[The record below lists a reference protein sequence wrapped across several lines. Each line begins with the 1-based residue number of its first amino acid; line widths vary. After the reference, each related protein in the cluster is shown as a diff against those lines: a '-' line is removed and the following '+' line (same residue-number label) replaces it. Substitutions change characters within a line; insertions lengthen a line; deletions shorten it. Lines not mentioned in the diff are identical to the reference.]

1 MIRLTIN
8 SIPVEIADGS
18 SILHAAES
26 IGIEIP
32 TLCHLKG
39 TQEHP
44 SCMICTVKDQKTGR
58 LYPSCA
64 MPAQDGMEIITDS
77 EEIMAFRKEALE
89 LLLSDHVGDCEAPCS
104 LTCPAEMDI
113 PLMNRLIAQGRFNE
127 AHRVVRENIALPL
140 ILGYICPA
148 PCEKAC
154 KRKPIDSAVSI
165 CLLKRSAANESD
177 SYNHPEKLTP
187 ASGKKVAIIG
197 TGPAGLS
204 AAFYLLKAGHECVL
218 FDKQAEAGGAMRYQI
233 PEEELP
239 RVILDRELNFLIN
252 LGAEFV
258 LETPINLADLKNGL
272 HGKFDAFLI
281 ACGQLNQDEM
291 ANMHDGEEFEI
302 NKDTF
307 ETNIQRVFAAGNI
320 LKSQKMAVRAAAQG
334 KEAADNICLYLLGK
348 EAGKKLNRFNSVVGQ
363 LREEEYVE
371 YLKEAADFDRIEPAK
386 GFIQGL
392 SKDEAIDEAKRC
404 MHCDCR
410 KPESCKLRLY
420 SNLYGAD
427 RKHFATGHRKSLVK
441 QDQHGLVIYEPE
453 KCIKCSICIEIARE
467 YSEELGLSFI
477 GRGFDVRVSV
487 PFNQTTLEALRKS
500 ALACAEACPTAAIS
514 IKSKEEKI

>member
-18 SILHAAES
+18 SILLAAGS

-44 SCMICTVKDQKTGR
+44 SCMICTVKDQKTGK

-64 MPAQDGMEIITDS
+64 MPAQEGMEIITDS
-77 EEIMAFRKEALE
+77 EEIRAFRKEALE

-104 LTCPAEMDI
+104 LTCPAQMDI
-113 PLMNRLIAQGRFNE
+113 PLMNRLIAQGKFNE
-127 AHRVVRENIALPL
+127 AHKVVREQIALPL

-165 CLLKRSAANESD
+165 CLLKRSAAYESD
-177 SYNHPEKLTP
+177 TYENPEKQTP
-187 ASGKKVAIIG
+187 ASGKKIAIIG

-204 AAFYLLKAGHECVL
+204 AAFYLLKAGHQCVL

-239 RVILDRELNFLIN
+239 REILDRELKYLKD

-258 LETPINLADLKNGL
+258 LSTLINLADVKNGS
-272 HGKFDAFLI
+272 HGKFDAVLI
-281 ACGQLNQDEM
+281 AGGQLNPDEIYKM
-291 ANMHDGEEFEI
+291 LDGEELEI

-307 ETNIQRVFAAGNI
+307 ETNIPGVFAAGNI
-320 LKSQKMAVRAAAQG
+320 LRNQKMAVRAAAQG
-334 KEAADNICLYLLGK
+334 KEAADNICLYF
-348 EAGKKLNRFNSVVGQ
+348 AGMAARKKLNRFNSVVGQ
-363 LREEEYVE
+363 LKEEEYPE
-371 YLKEAADFDRIEPAK
+371 YLKEAANFARIEPAK

-392 SKDEAIDEAKRC
+392 SKEEAIEEAKRC

-410 KPESCKLRLY
+410 KPDSCKLRLY
-420 SNLYGAD
+420 SDLYGAD
-427 RKHFATGHRKSLVK
+427 RKHFATGHRKSFVK

-487 PFNQTTLEALRKS
+487 PFNQTTLEALKKS

-514 IKSKEEKI
+514 IKNKEEKL